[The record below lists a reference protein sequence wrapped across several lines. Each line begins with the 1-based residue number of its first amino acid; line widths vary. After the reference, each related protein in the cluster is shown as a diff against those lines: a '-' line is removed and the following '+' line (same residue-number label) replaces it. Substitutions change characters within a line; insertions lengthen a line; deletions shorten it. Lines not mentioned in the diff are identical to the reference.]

1 MTDHL
6 LTTAFQMPRSWHDGG
21 MFIGMHWLWWGFWI
35 LTLVVLVWAFWRAF
49 ADRSATHRQAEREEA
64 AEEELRRRY
73 ARGEIDE
80 EEFERRL
87 RVLRETHVPR

>member
-1 MTDHL
+1 MIGLMT
-6 LTTAFQMPRSWHDGG
+6 TPAQMPRSWHDGG
-21 MFIGMHWLWWGFWI
+21 MFMGMHWLWWSVWI
-35 LTLVVLVWAFWRAF
+35 LTLALLLFAFWRVI
-49 ADRSATHRQAEREEA
+49 ADRSETHRQMESEEA

-87 RVLRETHVPR
+87 RVLRETHRFE